1 MNTLKPI
8 NTVFSVDSILDFKE
22 LVNAKVIMNTEYG
35 NKYTH
40 IPPHLAYTIMPFP
53 KESLQEG
60 IQDLSEYI
68 RNQKPFKVRIENL
81 EFEEKNNFFF
91 VDILGDE
98 IRRHHENITNILN
111 KYRDNFL
118 REKDLIRLEKGDFDS
133 KETENLKEYG
143 NARVFDRFKTH
154 VTIGNFTIPNVDT
167 TKLKDTLTEIL
178 RPILNREIF
187 IDNIHGVFHT
197 DSANSQSEMKQLWDK
212 VFKL

>member
-40 IPPHLAYTIMPFP
+40 IPPHFAYTIMPFP

-118 REKDLIRLEKGDFDS
+118 R
-133 KETENLKEYG
+133 
-143 NARVFDRFKTH
+143 
-154 VTIGNFTIPNVDT
+154 
-167 TKLKDTLTEIL
+167 
-178 RPILNREIF
+178 
-187 IDNIHGVFHT
+187 
-197 DSANSQSEMKQLWDK
+197 
-212 VFKL
+212 